1 MEALAISSQPI
12 SYDFRKETWRHT
24 LVLSFQSLGV
34 IYGRL
39 STAPLYVLESIDPR
53 DIKSPSEIHELFSF
67 IFWTLTIIPLL
78 KYAFIVL
85 RANDDGEGGP
95 FSLYSLLCRHATVGL
110 IPSNRSSGKILHHGE
125 DSPSKGKLENKA
137 RRAIEKHKSSH
148 YLLLFLALLG
158 ACMILSD
165 AVLTPAI
172 SVFSSEE
179 TKDHVANIMKKFVL
193 GKQVTE
199 LDWCYTPQNL
209 LHSTEKVKLFNPCS
223 IDVDALTVVSHRLFY
238 VLPCSIDVD
247 ALTVVSQRSDYF
259 KLIIPDV
266 PTPAACA
273 VLVCLFTLQH
283 HGTKKIGCI
292 FAPIVIIWLF
302 FISGFGLYNIIH
314 CDTQILHAVSP
325 LYMLRFIKKINLRHW
340 KLLSSIVLCIAGSE
354 AMFAGLGHF
363 SRKSIKITFICF
375 IYPVLLLTYAGQ
387 SAFVSKYYGTDDAFH
402 LSESIPNKTLQHV
415 FAVLSLFASA
425 VGSQATITAG
435 FSIINQCQALDCFPR
450 VKVVHTSEQILGQ
463 VYVPDVNWLFMI
475 LSLAITIGLHDVSQL
490 GKATGLA
497 ITCAMLVTTCLMSL
511 VIALY
516 WEKSLF
522 ASVCFLLFFG
532 SIEAIYLSTSLLSLF
547 RGAWCL
553 IILFLLF
560 MTMMATWHYGTL
572 KKYEFDVEN
581 KVSIEWLTDYSP
593 GLGVSRVPGI
603 GFIYSDIEMGIP
615 AFFSHFITNLPAFH
629 QVLIFVS
636 FKSSPVPYIPE
647 NRRYL
652 IGRVGPKEYR
662 IYRCIVRYGYCDNV
676 RDTDDFED
684 HIISSI
690 GEFIAREEYDCE
702 SLDSPEGKMIILGSL
717 MEDGNA
723 FIPVT
728 ETSSI
733 VCSPNIEASE
743 SRRNLLDVPSG
754 SANVPP
760 GNRKRVRFML
770 PPESPQMR
778 PSVRQE
784 LQEIID
790 ARESGTAYILGQS
803 HLLARNGSNFFKKF
817 LIMIYVFLDKNS
829 REPPVALNIPN
840 AALLEVGT
848 VYTI

>member
-1 MEALAISSQPI
+1 MDALQISSLPI

-24 LVLSFQSLGV
+24 LVLAFQSLGV

-39 STAPLYVLESIDPR
+39 STAPLYVLESIDPG

-85 RANDDGEGGP
+85 RADDDGEGGP
-95 FSLYSLLCRHATVGL
+95 FALYSLLCRHATVGL
-110 IPSNRSSGKILHHGE
+110 IPCNRSSGKILHHEE
-125 DSPSKGKLENKA
+125 DIPSKGKLENKA
-137 RRAIEKHKSSH
+137 RRAMEKHKCSH

-158 ACMILSD
+158 ACMMLSD

-172 SVFSSEE
+172 SVLSATSGLGRSLAKISVKFFSSDK
-179 TKDHVANIMKKFVL
+179 TKDHVANVLKK
-193 GKQVTE
+193 
-199 LDWCYTPQNL
+199 Y
-209 LHSTEKVKLFNPCS
+209 
-223 IDVDALTVVSHRLFY
+223 
-238 VLPCSIDVD
+238 
-247 ALTVVSQRSDYF
+247 
-259 KLIIPDV
+259 V

-273 VLVCLFTLQH
+273 ILVCLFTLQH

-292 FAPIVIIWLF
+292 FAPIVITWLF

-314 CDTQILHAVSP
+314 YDTRILRAVSP
-325 LYMLRFIKKINLRHW
+325 VYMLRFIKKINLRHW

-354 AMFAGLGHF
+354 AMYADLGHF
-363 SRKSIKITFICF
+363 SKKSIKITFVFF

-387 SAFVSKYYGTDDAFH
+387 AAFVSKYFGAADAFH
-402 LSESIPNKTLQHV
+402 LSESIPNKNLQHV

-450 VKVVHTSEQILGQ
+450 VRVVHTSEQILGR
-463 VYVPDVNWLFMI
+463 VYVPDVNWLFMT

-497 ITCAMLVTTCLMSL
+497 ITSGMLVTTCLMSL

-522 ASVCFLLFFG
+522 ASVCFLLLFG
-532 SIEAIYLSTSLLSLF
+532 SIEALYLSTSLMNFF

-553 IILFLLF
+553 IILFFLF
-560 MTMMATWHYGTL
+560 MTIMAAWHYGTL
-572 KKYEFDVEN
+572 KKYEFDVQN

-603 GFIYSDIEMGIP
+603 GFIYSDVEMGIP

-652 IGRVGPKEYR
+652 IGRVGPKEYK

-676 RDTDDFED
+676 RDTDNFED

-690 GEFIAREEYDCE
+690 GEFIAREEYDYE
-702 SLDSPEGKMIILGSL
+702 ALNSPEGKMILLGSL

-723 FIPVT
+723 LIPVD
-728 ETSSI
+728 ETSSN
-733 VCSPNIEASE
+733 VCSPTSAASE

-754 SANVPP
+754 SANPP
-760 GNRKRVRFML
+760 VNRKRVRFML
-770 PPESPQMR
+770 PPKSPQMR

-790 ARESGTAYILGQS
+790 ARESGTAYFLGQS
-803 HLLARNGSNFFKKF
+803 HLLARKGSNFFKRF
-817 LIMIYVFLDKNS
+817 LIMTCVFLDKNS